1 MSETE
6 RTHATAEAVE
16 TVGAD
21 EELLALYDRATDF
34 DTALSESGPVF
45 IMEDAK
51 DAMAILQAGGNAAAV
66 GMTGGDSLIRDYDG
80 PMPDRV
86 FIVAG
91 GTTFGEDAALLFKR
105 AFKDHGKDAPI
116 LHIPAPYDSLQ
127 DLLDKDAGLLRRL
140 IHGNASAWV
149 EWNRMQATAGLIDQ
163 FLKEA
168 KTDRYQPIETGFSA
182 FDRVTGGGLVRQT
195 LVMLAAAPGQGKTTL
210 TAQLFERM
218 AANGHEV
225 LFINLEMSR
234 EQLIA
239 KSLARYA
246 YNNGYGDF
254 AAADIMRGYKWT
266 EDEETAIKQ
275 AALAYKRDIA
285 LNFKYA
291 DRDETTAQLDSILT
305 YITKEAERAISTGK
319 QAPLVVL
326 DYLHIVQTQDGRGR
340 EEEQAQAIK
349 RTVTELKAFAIR
361 YKTVVFVILATGRE
375 ANKGKELSLYSG
387 RDTSNIEYSAD
398 MFLTLQDDEEPG
410 AKNKP
415 MKMRIEKNRMGEAG
429 ISAKFYFDAK
439 HGIFTEAAPDWL
451 PDRVQGVLTF

>member
-1 MSETE
+1 MSE
-6 RTHATAEAVE
+6 
-16 TVGAD
+16 
-21 EELLALYDRATDF
+21 EEKNLDQMAALLDRADDLRAAF
-34 DTALSESGPVF
+34 SAPGPVF
-45 IMEDAK
+45 VTEYPQDALT
-51 DAMAILQAGGNAAAV
+51 ILQAGGNAVSV
-66 GMTGGDSLIRDYDG
+66 GSRGGDGLIRDYDG
-80 PMPDRV
+80 PMPDHV
-86 FIVAG
+86 YIVAD
-91 GTTFGEDAALLFKR
+91 GTTFGEDAAQLFKK
-105 AFKDHGKDAPI
+105 AFKDRGKEAPI
-116 LHIPAPYDSLQ
+116 LHAPAQYDSLQ
-127 DLLDKDAGLLRRL
+127 DLLEKDEALLQRL
-140 IHGNASAWV
+140 LKGHSWA
-149 EWNRMQATAGLIDQ
+149 EWERMQATAGLVDL

-168 KTDRYQPIETGFSA
+168 KSNRYQPIETGFPA

-195 LVMLAAAPGQGKTTL
+195 LVMLAAAPAKGKTTL

-254 AAADIMRGYKWT
+254 TAADIMRGYKWT
-266 EDEETAIKQ
+266 AEEETAIKQ

-291 DRDETTAQLDSILT
+291 DRDETTAQLDSIMA
-305 YITKEAERAISTGK
+305 YVTKEAERAIATGK
-319 QAPLVVL
+319 NAPLVVL
-326 DYLHIVQTQDGRGR
+326 DYLHIVQTQDNRGR
-340 EEEQAQAIK
+340 EEEASQAIK
-349 RTVTELKAFAIR
+349 RAVTELKAFAIR
-361 YKTVVFVILATGRE
+361 YKTIVFAIVATNRD
-375 ANKGKELSLYSG
+375 ANKDKELSLYSG

-398 MFLTLQDDEEPG
+398 MFFTLKEDEEPG

-415 MKMRIEKNRMGEAG
+415 MKIRIEKNRMGEDG